1 MIQMNQ
7 ILTNDEAECGL
18 NPNAEDLGKWNTLFN
33 SCSLTYQ
40 SLLFKDADAEED
52 DG

>member
-7 ILTNDEAECGL
+7 LLTNDEAECGL

-33 SCSLTYQ
+33 SYSPTYRSLFT
-40 SLLFKDADAEED
+40 KDIDAEED